1 MKKIFIIYIILSSIF
16 TYSQKKETTNETI
29 KYLTLSEIKH
39 SKIVKET
46 YMLMNKIIVVKDGFN
61 IDANVK
67 VEFMC
72 KVERLNEK
80 EISKI
85 NLLIDDAL
93 SRAKKI
99 NSLRDYSFQPKE
111 INLSNINS
119 ENMWIANVKYS
130 IQNENNEIIDEFA
143 FLKWDKEFNQIKS
156 IYEEN

>member
-1 MKKIFIIYIILSSIF
+1 
-16 TYSQKKETTNETI
+16 
-29 KYLTLSEIKH
+29 
-39 SKIVKET
+39 
-46 YMLMNKIIVVKDGFN
+46 MLMNKTIIVKDGFN
-61 IDANVK
+61 IDTNVK

-72 KVERLNEK
+72 KIERFNEK

-85 NLLIDDAL
+85 NLLFDDAL
-93 SRAKKI
+93 LRAKKI

-143 FLKWDKEFNQIKS
+143 FLKWDKEFNQIKNLT
-156 IYEEN
+156 EEN